1 MRGKTSLT
9 VIKDSLCKSFAKH
22 LETRRR
28 HWIFFSQIAVDMLN
42 YHPVGDVHKMFNKF
56 SEVTGKFHGH
66 KDNILKHGYGYFHQ
80 WRVMT
85 LYLMRGMEK

>member
-1 MRGKTSLT
+1 
-9 VIKDSLCKSFAKH
+9 
-22 LETRRR
+22 
-28 HWIFFSQIAVDMLN
+28 MLN
-42 YHPVGDVHKMFNKF
+42 YHPVGDVHKMFNNF
-56 SEVTGKFHGH
+56 PEATGKFHGH